1 MALPKLTVRL
11 FPPKPGKS
19 YSSSGNLS
27 IPIAD
32 VHAFAEWLLGQ
43 PGEFD
48 DYAKENVVRLLAFEY
63 QNTAR
68 SGNTYRTVQLRDPR
82 DLEGSQPSAAGGSH
96 RFDSTPAPGW
106 TPRPVDSDGRFDED
120 IPF

>member
-48 DYAKENVVRLLAFEY
+48 EYAKENVVRLLAFEY
-63 QNTAR
+63 QNTAK
-68 SGNTYRTVQLRDPR
+68 SGSTYRTVQLRDPAAI
-82 DLEGSQPSAAGGSH
+82 SVSTAATPSAFSSDLSAGMSY
-96 RFDSTPAPGW
+96 D
-106 TPRPVDSDGRFDED
+106 DEV
-120 IPF
+120 PF